1 MDYLKDRKGI
11 TLITLII
18 TIVIIIIL
26 TGVSVAI
33 VKNNNYVGKT
43 ENMKFNSNLEN
54 YRAELEDYIV
64 DREYVEGA
72 KYDSSKLYADK
83 NCVYYGDRKID
94 GENIKSII
102 TTISSD
108 DIKNVKII
116 GGKLV
121 FIGGTEEYQKNVN
134 YDLSYIGGA
143 KFDLSLSTANLIC
156 ASTDKIVAGNSG
168 SELYVNNTTS
178 NTTSIDNT
186 TYIQTDIAGKSS
198 YTVEVV
204 YKELPYGNYNS
215 NQNSFLYSD
224 GFIIMHHKTTSEKK
238 LYVGLNASSA
248 FIDEKVNFETNSY
261 SKITFTYN
269 ATNKTGTVYV
279 NGKLLSKKAIDEESK
294 GFSKIYVSG
303 KKNYYEIRVYDRCLN
318 LTEVMQND
326 AMDNLKYGI
335 WKEI

>member
-1 MDYLKDRKGI
+1 MDYFKYRKGI
-11 TLITLII
+11 TLVTLII

-26 TGVSVAI
+26 TGVSVGI
-33 VKNNNYVGKT
+33 IKNNNYVGKT

-83 NCVYYGDRKID
+83 NCVYYGDSKID

-102 TTISSD
+102 TTISLD

-121 FIGGTEEYQKNVN
+121 FIGGTEEYQKDVN

-204 YKELPYGNYNS
+204 YKELLYGNYNS

-224 GFIIMHHKTTSEKK
+224 GFIMHHKATSEKK

-248 FIDEKVNFETNSY
+248 FIGEKVNFETNSY

-269 ATNKTGTVYV
+269 ATNKTGMIYV

>member
-1 MDYLKDRKGI
+1 MDYFKYRKGI

-33 VKNNNYVGKT
+33 IKNNNYVGKT

-83 NCVYYGDRKID
+83 NCVYYGDSKID
-94 GENIKSII
+94 GKNIKSII

-108 DIKNVKII
+108 DIKNVRII

-121 FIGGTEEYQKNVN
+121 FIGGTEEYQKDVN

-178 NTTSIDNT
+178 NTTSADNT
-186 TYIQTDIAGKSS
+186 TYIQTDIADKSS

-204 YKELPYGNYNS
+204 YKELYGNY
-215 NQNSFLYSD
+215 NSFLYSD
-224 GFIIMHHKTTSEKK
+224 GFIMHHKATSEKK
-238 LYVGLNASSA
+238 LYVGLNTSSA

-261 SKITFTYN
+261 SKITLTYN
-269 ATNKTGTVYV
+269 VTNKTGMVYV
-279 NGKLLSKKAIDEESK
+279 NGKLLSKKAIDAESK
-294 GFSKIYVSG
+294 GFNKIYVSG